1 VHRLFQVAT
10 HILARS
16 GVGVDVHINQ
26 SENFMDISTLTKKA
40 MKFLPEHEARKASLK
55 VDFPW
60 YPGGTMH
67 NFPILDRVLT
77 GSHRDLRTLIGD
89 GTAVDIG
96 AADGDLAF
104 FMESLGVPM
113 HVVDNPP
120 TNLNGC
126 RALHTLKAAMDSK
139 MEILETDLDAQF
151 TLPQARYDFAF
162 FLGILYHLKNPFFVL
177 EALAKSAKHAV
188 ISTRIASHN
197 RSTTRPVVANGLNPE
212 RVSLQHVPMGYL
224 LDADECNN
232 DATNYW
238 IFSEAGLRRL
248 LHRTGWDVLDFGTVG
263 AVGQSDPATAGGDE
277 RAFCLVRSRY
287 I

>member
-1 VHRLFQVAT
+1 
-10 HILARS
+10 
-16 GVGVDVHINQ
+16 VDIAKIAKQ
-26 SENFMDISTLTKKA
+26 A
-40 MKFLPEHEARKASLK
+40 MQFLPEHEARKAALK

-77 GSHRDLRTLIGD
+77 GANRDLGKLIGG

-126 RALHTLKAAMDSK
+126 RALHALKAAMNSN
-139 MEILETDLDAQF
+139 MEILEADLDAQF

-177 EALAKSAKHAV
+177 EALAKSARHAV

-197 RSTTRPVVANGLNPE
+197 RADARAVPGKVNAE
-212 RVSLQHVPMGYL
+212 RVALEHVPVAYL

-238 IFSEAGLRRL
+238 IFSEEGLRRI

-263 AVGQSDPATAGGDE
+263 AVGKSDPATAKGDE

-287 I
+287 F